1 MNTAVM
7 KLHWFAAV
15 STWLRGAAQPKA
27 RDAKPATE
35 EKPRVR
41 IAGLR

>member
-7 KLHWFAAV
+7 KLHWFAAL
-15 STWLRGAAQPKA
+15 STWLRGRATSKA
-27 RDAKPATE
+27 KDAKSASE